1 MKSVTRRKPKIW
13 GSSIVGFGSYH
24 YKYESSREGDMLMT
38 GFSPRSKNLVVY
50 VMPGFERYSSLMKKL
65 GKHKTGKSCLYF
77 KKLEDVDTKVLKE
90 LVSKSYGHMKE
101 KVRLVFRS
109 PASSTDI
116 SPGGDRRLLLG
127 GVR

>member
-24 YKYESSREGDMLMT
+24 YKYESGREGDMLMT

-65 GKHKTGKSCLYF
+65 GKAQDW
-77 KKLEDVDTKVLKE
+77 EIV
-90 LVSKSYGHMKE
+90 
-101 KVRLVFRS
+101 LVFQKSNR
-109 PASSTDI
+109 PAGRRRHQGSEGIGFEERPAASRGQHERKSTV
-116 SPGGDRRLLLG
+116 SRFGQVSLPGLEH
-127 GVR
+127 